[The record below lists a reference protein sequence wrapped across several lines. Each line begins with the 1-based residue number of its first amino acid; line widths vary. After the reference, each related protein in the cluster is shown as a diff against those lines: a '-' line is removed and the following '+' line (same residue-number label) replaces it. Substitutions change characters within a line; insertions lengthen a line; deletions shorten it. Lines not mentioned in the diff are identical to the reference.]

1 MNIVWKV
8 MMPLS
13 PACGSLSVRVDPND
27 RWKGV
32 KLSGTKQRLL
42 RGDYRANITT
52 EDGKIF
58 KDIPRHWFVVEN

>member
-27 RWKGV
+27 QWKDV

-42 RGDYRANITT
+42 RGILTDITK
-52 EDGKIF
+52 DGKVF
-58 KDIPRHWFVVEN
+58 KNIPTEWFIIES

>member
-27 RWKGV
+27 LWKGV
-32 KLSGTKQRLL
+32 KLSGTKLRAL
-42 RGDYRANITT
+42 RGIFTADITK
-52 EDGKIF
+52 DGKVF
-58 KDIPRHWFVVEN
+58 KNIPRNWYVIEN